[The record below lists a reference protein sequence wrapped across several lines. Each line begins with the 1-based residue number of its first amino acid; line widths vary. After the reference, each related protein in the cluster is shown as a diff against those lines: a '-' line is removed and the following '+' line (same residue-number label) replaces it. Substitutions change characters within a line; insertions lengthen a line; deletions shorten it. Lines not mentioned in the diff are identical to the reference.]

1 MRCFRMFA
9 DNANRLKRQRQSW
22 SSSRRGCLRNI
33 RVNGESKS
41 RVETTANYWT
51 CPNADA
57 SFYMHISLLAILT
70 KYEQVLAIN
79 YYKCNKNIK
88 LSLLYIYKKS
98 NIIH

>member
-41 RVETTANYWT
+41 RVETTANT
-51 CPNADA
+51 LDVSKCGR
-57 SFYMHISLLAILT
+57 
-70 KYEQVLAIN
+70 VLF
-79 YYKCNKNIK
+79 
-88 LSLLYIYKKS
+88 IYVFWQY
-98 NIIH
+98 